1 MSAAT
6 TTNPTPE
13 VVWREEL
20 VTRHIALAKSLANRY
35 TSRGVEH
42 EDLRQ
47 VALVGLVRAAH
58 RYDPSRGPFAAFAA
72 PTILG
77 EIKHHFR
84 DAEWTIRP
92 PRRLQELQARV
103 NVARAD
109 LEAEAGGE
117 VDLAEIAGCL
127 GEDIEEV
134 RAAAS
139 VHHCF
144 SVESTDASGRET
156 VAEVHG
162 EEDANFTRVE
172 DVVSLAPLVST
183 LDPDDRELLRLRFVD
198 ELSQRQI
205 ARILGTSQMQVCRR
219 LRRLL
224 ARLREDISA

>member
-6 TTNPTPE
+6 MTNPTTDAA
-13 VVWREEL
+13 WRDEL
-20 VTRHIALAKSLANRY
+20 VTRHVALAKSLANRY
-35 TSRGVEH
+35 TSRGVEY
-42 EDLRQ
+42 EDLKQ

-84 DAEWTIRP
+84 DAEWAIRP
-92 PRRLQELQARV
+92 PRRLQELQARI
-103 NVARAD
+103 NAARAD
-109 LEAEAGGE
+109 LEADAGGE
-117 VDLAEIAGCL
+117 VGLAEIAEHL
-127 GEDIEEV
+127 DEDIEEV

-144 SVESTDASGRET
+144 SIESTDANGRDT
-156 VAEVHG
+156 VADVHG
-162 EEDANFTRVE
+162 EEDGNFTRVE
-172 DVVSLAPLVST
+172 NVVSLAPLVSE

-219 LRRLL
+219 LRRVL
-224 ARLREDISA
+224 ARLRDDMAA